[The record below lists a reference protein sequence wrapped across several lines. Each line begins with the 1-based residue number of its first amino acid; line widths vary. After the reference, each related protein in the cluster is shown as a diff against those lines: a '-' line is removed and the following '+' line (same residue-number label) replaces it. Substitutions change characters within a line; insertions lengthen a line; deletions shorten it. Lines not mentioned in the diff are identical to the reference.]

1 MKNKLEELKEA
12 IQLEVRKS
20 VFLREFTD
28 GNGQVKGRGM
38 SAFTAVRNLKVSA
51 QGAALKFEEQIVKE
65 LGLVNQDQMDE
76 LSQQVYHQATSKLMD
91 VFTSAVVDCVQSM
104 EGLPKAESESAPS
117 APQSAKVTF

>member
-1 MKNKLEELKEA
+1 MKNKLQELREA

-20 VFLREFTD
+20 VFLKEFAD
-28 GNGQVKGRGM
+28 GQVTGHGM

-51 QGAALKFEEQIVKE
+51 QGAALKFEEKIVKE
-65 LGLVNQDQMDE
+65 LGLVNPDQMDE

-91 VFTSAVVDCVQSM
+91 VFTSAVVDCVQAM

-117 APQSAKVTF
+117 STPQSAKVTF